1 MHMRMPDRLVF
12 DVDLPVALHGRH
24 LPSMALLTLV
34 ENAVRHGID
43 PAEKGGRIEVGAARD
58 ADGSLRVWV
67 RDSGVGLAEAA
78 QRGTGLKNLRERL
91 AAFYG
96 PGAVLR
102 LGAATPQG
110 LHAELCIPAA
120 ALSP

>member
-43 PAEKGGRIEVGAARD
+43 PSEEGGRIEVGARR
-58 ADGSLRVWV
+58 GSGSDRLQLWV
-67 RDSGVGLAEAA
+67 TDSGRGIDDGHAP
-78 QRGTGLKNLRERL
+78 GTGLSNLRQR
-91 AAFYG
+91 
-96 PGAVLR
+96 
-102 LGAATPQG
+102 
-110 LHAELCIPAA
+110 LHATYGDRASLSLSAVEPHGVHAQVELPAA
-120 ALSP
+120 A